1 VTSASPFLIAIVTR
15 AIASSPA
22 SHAAAVPVHVTVLVV
37 VVVPAAMVKYTAM
50 EFTDVNA
57 PEPVSG
63 IPPWRDPQWIAEADA
78 WIDEACERSAR
89 RRSGP
94 VTARARMY
102 SVVARVPTDQ
112 GIAWFKASPPMSGF
126 EPALLAALARWHPGQ
141 FAAPLA
147 TDLDRAWSLARDGGQ
162 TLRERQERDPDPTAW
177 PRALR
182 RYVELQQGLAGHVGD
197 LLALGLADLR
207 PQSAPAQFERLLA
220 SPATERSVGVE
231 GGISHAEHEGLRNLA
246 PQLAEWCAELRQ
258 LGVPASLDHAD
269 VHPGNI
275 FADAAVPFDWGDS
288 AVAHPFCSLWIALRT
303 AAEQTGLDPRSAQM
317 SALADAFFA
326 PWLEAGHPEESV
338 YRSLQLALRIAPLAR
353 ALTWGRV
360 FPCFQG
366 HPVTAAYAARSLAAL
381 LKPDPLAN

>member
-1 VTSASPFLIAIVTR
+1 
-15 AIASSPA
+15 
-22 SHAAAVPVHVTVLVV
+22 
-37 VVVPAAMVKYTAM
+37 MVEYAAM
-50 EFTDVNA
+50 EFTDVKA

-78 WIDEACERSAR
+78 WIDQACERSAR
-89 RRSGP
+89 RRTGP

-102 SVVARVPTDQ
+102 SAVARVPTDQ

-126 EPALLAALARWHPGQ
+126 EPALLAALARWHPGH

-182 RYVELQQGLAGHVGD
+182 RYAGLQQSLAGHGDD

-269 VHPGNI
+269 VHPGNV
-275 FADAAVPFDWGDS
+275 FAAAAVPFDWGDS
-288 AVAHPFCSLWIALRT
+288 AVTHPFCSLWIALRT
-303 AAEQTGLDPRSAQM
+303 VAEQAGLDPRSAPM
-317 SALADAFFA
+317 SALADAYFA

-338 YRSLQLALRIAPLAR
+338 HRSLQLALRVAPLAR

-366 HPVTAAYAARSLAAL
+366 HPVPTAYAARSLAAL
-381 LKPDPLAN
+381 LKPDPLAPN